1 MNNKQML
8 ITIGG
13 VAAAIGIFFL
23 LADYS
28 VPVDQKSDIPEPMML
43 SAAETM
49 YDFGDVSMA
58 KGKVTR
64 NFKVANN
71 SGQPVNIGRVYTS
84 CMCTEAKLMM
94 GGESFGPYGMPGHGM
109 TSSINKTMV
118 PGSEADV
125 EAIFDPAAHGPAGIG
140 PVERA
145 IYIETKNGAPLE
157 LKFRAN
163 VTP

>member
-1 MNNKQML
+1 MNNRQKL

-13 VAAAIGIFFL
+13 VAIAIGIFFL

-28 VPVDQKSDIPEPMML
+28 VPIDQKSDVPGPVML
-43 SAAETM
+43 SAAEM
-49 YDFGDVSMA
+49 MHDFGDVSMA

-71 SGQPVNIGRVYTS
+71 SDQPVSISRIYTS
-84 CMCTEAKLMM
+84 CMCTEAKLTM

-109 TSSINKTMV
+109 TSINKTMA
-118 PGSEADV
+118 PGLEADV
-125 EAIFDPAAHGPAGIG
+125 EAIFDPAAHGPAGVG
-140 PVERA
+140 PVERV
-145 IYIETKNGAPLE
+145 IYVETENGAPLE